1 LLRKKEGV
9 EQKLLTVDK
18 QHKQVLKEKHD
29 LEVKIRNM
37 SAHLQDVERKRQIMG
52 KTIKEG
58 SKSRALLR
66 KKLNEARN
74 IRTKAESAIKEK
86 ISFYESKFSAQSEEW
101 MSKLAQV
108 QAKFEAKLVEKNRE
122 HEDRIKELEGA
133 IALQKVAFM
142 ANKLQANKS
151 VIFITL

>member
-37 SAHLQDVERKRQIMG
+37 SAHMQDVERKRHIMG

-86 ISFYESKFSAQSEEW
+86 ISCYESKFSAQREEW

-108 QAKFEAKLVEKNRE
+108 QAKFEAKLVEKDRE

-142 ANKLQANKS
+142 GYSPTSQ
-151 VIFITL
+151 